1 MKGLRIQAKWER
13 LRSQRGTIRRRGKS
27 YFPRSTL
34 VFRADTVSPP
44 RPPCSP
50 LPPIRARCRKSFSF
64 FSFFPFTRTCQLR
77 HRRRLHLASP
87 SHRRYPVV
95 AAINPVG
102 ATSTPQLPHQPS
114 GRYNRRHVTPC
125 GHANSPLHRPS
136 HASRAHTSHPAA
148 VALAAP
154 SAPKKA
160 PDKSFPFFFSFI
172 FNGAGHP
179 PPLTPPLPPTP
190 ASRTPPPVARKHP
203 PPTPPRAHAGH
214 PFALATTTTTSMPL
228 RPAPPHRPRRPTT
241 GVTRL
246 CHTDRGCRR
255 CAGLHH
261 FRDTPI
267 YSLSPFV

>member
-87 SHRRYPVV
+87 SHRRYPVA

-102 ATSTPQLPHQPS
+102 ATSTPQLPHQPH

-125 GHANSPLHRPS
+125 GHANYPLHRPS
-136 HASRAHTSHPAA
+136 HASRHTQATPLPSPSLLLAHLKKPQISH
-148 VALAAP
+148 
-154 SAPKKA
+154 
-160 PDKSFPFFFSFI
+160 FPFFS
-172 FNGAGHP
+172 P
-179 PPLTPPLPPTP
+179 SSLTVQDTPPLD
-190 ASRTPPPVARKHP
+190 
-203 PPTPPRAHAGH
+203 
-214 PFALATTTTTSMPL
+214 
-228 RPAPPHRPRRPTT
+228 T
-241 GVTRL
+241 GL
-246 CHTDRGCRR
+246 
-255 CAGLHH
+255 
-261 FRDTPI
+261 
-267 YSLSPFV
+267 